1 MTVHADTILAELV
14 DRSLA
19 PDQIEELARQRLES
33 DYPQAFYFREV
44 SFRYAEG
51 TLTLLGRVPTSR
63 MREMLWTLL
72 DDLKGVE
79 RIDNQVYVLNATGL
93 SDTRPNDHS
102 R

>member
-1 MTVHADTILAELV
+1 MTVHTDTILGEVV
-14 DRSLA
+14 DKSLD
-19 PDQIEELARQRLES
+19 PDQIEELARQRLPG

-44 SFRYAEG
+44 SFQYAKG

-79 RIDNQVYVLNATGL
+79 RIDNQVHVVNATGL
-93 SDTRPNDHS
+93 SCTHPK
-102 R
+102 